1 MNGDPAQ
8 VVRHASIQQVYAVV
22 SGAASQNPK
31 EMSASAARLKEL
43 VAQPGTLDLLQQIA
57 AQETA
62 PLHIRQLSII
72 QVKNVVSTHWR
83 SRRLVPDEQRPTIRD
98 RCLALLDEE
107 DDVIGKSNEVI
118 IAKIAR
124 SDFPHKWVTL
134 ESDILT
140 PITHHLRQRISSPVS
155 EPNTSRV
162 LHKSLRAFNAILKEL
177 SHIKMMTSVK
187 TLGQLITRVHAPL
200 SELYVQLVQGLGPS
214 ITVSNL
220 GSRRVAEDLLFAHLL
235 FKIVMKMA
243 VWIWPKLRDPTISPM
258 QPWFNE
264 VFQYS
269 AVQLRGLYETRISI
283 LMNLRSAG
291 TQPDPIALRSLN
303 LLYKY
308 VRTFGKF
315 FRRMQHLDVA
325 RFVELPLCDDLILYY
340 WEKVVQANS
349 SPELIEDSE
358 TAVFPVRVLV
368 PGMVLFKESLAQ
380 WSPARKGKAEHSLTL
395 PQDFVETA
403 ITFLVTRFMPLN
415 PNDLE
420 GWMAT
425 PEEWV
430 NTEDKDDEQWQF
442 EIRPC
447 AERVLM
453 TFANQYRDFV
463 IPLLVKAF
471 TSVNE
476 RPPLGLQDVVQKEA
490 VYCAI
495 GRCAHRL
502 RDSIDLSSW
511 MEVAKGEAEHTSADY
526 LIIKRRIVWLI
537 GRWVSEDCYPPTD
550 PRIWQILL
558 HLLTAKGTGTEVVR
572 LTAAA
577 ALQQCVDADLFD
589 LNVFLPFLAPAVT
602 ELLQLIEEVDTIETK
617 NKLAACLNT
626 IIDRSTAEITPS
638 VSLITSAF
646 PQLWLSA
653 RGESHFKITLLRMMT
668 VLIAAIG
675 EQSTP
680 LATIVVPLLQE
691 CLSPAFAT
699 ELETDA
705 LHLWITALRSAAV
718 LGNQNGDPSLLDLF
732 PKVISLLSDNWGVL
746 GSTTDILEG
755 YVLLDANSVLQ
766 SYASQLFTLLQR
778 PLMEASVN
786 HTRPLLD
793 TLALLLQLAHPS
805 IYSETLHSTGL
816 FSLLITTIVEDK
828 ADVFILTRHVE
839 IMARLAVSDS
849 RVFLMYMSAAA
860 ERLGKPETEL
870 WEGLLDQWRQRFDN
884 VSEPRLRKLYAMGL
898 ASLISTGR
906 PEVLERLATEV
917 FDLWT
922 DVFAELKE
930 VQRQKE
936 NDFGEETTILTA
948 YWDQPA
954 PSYFNGSEDT
964 PEYDRRKKVY
974 DTDPVR
980 TILLSSYI
988 AERLREAEVACG
1000 GTQVMQTQYLAKAD
1014 PPVLQHLMREIFGA

>member
-1 MNGDPAQ
+1 MNGDPTQ
-8 VVRHASIQQVYAVV
+8 VDQHASIQELYAVV

-31 EMSASAARLKEL
+31 EMSASAERLKEL
-43 VAQPGTLDLLQQIA
+43 IAQPGTLVLLQQIA
-57 AQETA
+57 AQRTA

-83 SRRLVPDEQRPTIRD
+83 SRRLVPDEQRLTIRD
-98 RCLALLDEE
+98 RCLTLLDEE
-107 DDVIGKSNEVI
+107 DDS
-118 IAKIAR
+118 A
-124 SDFPHKWVTL
+124 TL

-140 PITHHLRQRISSPVS
+140 PITQHLRQRISSPVS
-155 EPNTSRV
+155 EPSTFRV

-187 TLGQLITRVHAPL
+187 TLGQLITRAHAPL

-264 VFQYS
+264 VFQSS

-283 LMNLRSAG
+283 LMDLRSAA
-291 TQPDPIALRSLN
+291 TQPDPIALHSLN

-315 FRRMQHLDVA
+315 FRRVQHLDVA

-349 SPELIEDSE
+349 SAELIEDSE
-358 TAVFPVRVLV
+358 TAVFPVRILV

-380 WSPARKGKAEHSLTL
+380 WSPARKAKTEHSLSECLNYLLYVPLIDPPSAL

-403 ITFLVTRFMPLN
+403 VTFLVTRFMPLN

-420 GWMAT
+420 GWMAD
-425 PEEWV
+425 PEDWV

-453 TFANQYRDFV
+453 TFANQYREFV

-471 TSVNE
+471 NNVNE
-476 RPPLGLQDVVQKEA
+476 RPPLGLQDIVQKEA

-495 GRCAHRL
+495 GRCAHRV
-502 RDSIDLSSW
+502 RDNIDLSSW
-511 MEVAKGEAEHTSADY
+511 MEIAKGEAEHTSADY

-558 HLLTAKGTGTEVVR
+558 HLLTTKGTGTEVVR
-572 LTAAA
+572 LTAAT
-577 ALQQCVDADLFD
+577 ALRQCVDANLFD
-589 LNVFLPFLAPAVT
+589 LNVFLPFLASAVA
-602 ELLQLIEEVDTIETK
+602 ELLQLIEQADTIETK

-626 IIDRSTAEITPS
+626 IIHRSAAEIGPS

-653 RGESHFKITLLRMMT
+653 SGESHFKITLLRMMT
-668 VLIAAIG
+668 ILIAAIG

-705 LHLWITALRSAAV
+705 LNLWITALRSAAV
-718 LGNQNGDPSLLDLF
+718 LGNPSGGPSLLDLF
-732 PKVISLLSDNWGVL
+732 PKVISLLTDNWAVL
-746 GSTTDILEG
+746 GSVTDILEG
-755 YVLLDANSVLQ
+755 YLLLDANTVLQ
-766 SYASQLFTLLQR
+766 SYASQLFAVLQR
-778 PLMEASVN
+778 PLTNAGVN
-786 HTRPLLD
+786 QTRPLLD
-793 TLALLLQLAHPS
+793 ALALSLQLAHPS
-805 IYSETLHSTGL
+805 TYSETLHSTGL
-816 FSLLITTIVEDK
+816 FSWLITTIAEDK

-849 RVFLMYMSAAA
+849 RVFLMFMSAAA
-860 ERLGKPETEL
+860 ERLEKSEKEL

-884 VSEPRLRKLYAMGL
+884 VSEPRHRKLYAMGL
-898 ASLISTGR
+898 AALVSTGR
-906 PEVLERLATEV
+906 PEVLERLPTEV

-936 NDFGEETTILTA
+936 NDLGEETVLGPTRAFLLQ
-948 YWDQPA
+948 W
-954 PSYFNGSEDT
+954 FEDT
-964 PEYDRRKKVY
+964 LEYERRKKAY

-1000 GTQVMQTQYLAKAD
+1000 GTQIMQTQYLAKAD

>member
-1 MNGDPAQ
+1 L
-8 VVRHASIQQVYAVV
+8 
-22 SGAASQNPK
+22 
-31 EMSASAARLKEL
+31 E
-43 VAQPGTLDLLQQIA
+43 
-57 AQETA
+57 
-62 PLHIRQLSII
+62 
-72 QVKNVVSTHWR
+72 VK
-83 SRRLVPDEQRPTIRD
+83 
-98 RCLALLDEE
+98 
-107 DDVIGKSNEVI
+107 IGKSNEVI

-124 SDFPHKWVTL
+124 SDFPHKWATL

-140 PITHHLRQRISSPVS
+140 PITQHLGQRVSSPVS
-155 EPNTSRV
+155 EPSSFQV

-187 TLGQLITRVHAPL
+187 TLGQLISRVHAPL

-220 GSRRVAEDLLFAHLL
+220 GSRRVAEDLLIAHLL
-235 FKIVMKMA
+235 FKIIMKMA
-243 VWIWPKLRDPTISPM
+243 VWIWSKMRDPSISPM
-258 QPWFNE
+258 QSWFNE

-283 LMNLRSAG
+283 LMDLRSAA
-291 TQPDPIALRSLN
+291 TQPDPIALHSLN

-315 FRRMQHLDVA
+315 FRRVQHLDVT

-349 SPELIEDSE
+349 SAELIEDLE
-358 TAVFPVRVLV
+358 TAVFPVRILV

-380 WSPARKGKAEHSLTL
+380 WSPTRKAKTEHSLTL

-403 ITFLVTRFMPLN
+403 VTFLVTRFMPLN

-420 GWMAT
+420 GWMAD
-425 PEEWV
+425 PEDWV
-430 NTEDKDDEQWQF
+430 NTEDKDNEQWQF

-453 TFANQYRDFV
+453 TFANQYREFV

-471 TSVNE
+471 TNVNE
-476 RPPLGLQDVVQKEA
+476 RPPLGLQDIVQKEA
-490 VYCAI
+490 VYCAV

-502 RDSIDLSSW
+502 RDSINLSSW
-511 MEVAKGEAEHTSADY
+511 MEIAKGEVEHPSADY
-526 LIIKRRIVWLI
+526 LILKRRIVWLI

-550 PRIWQILL
+550 PRVWQILL
-558 HLLTAKGTGTEVVR
+558 HLLTTKGTGTEVVR
-572 LTAAA
+572 LTAAT
-577 ALQQCVDADLFD
+577 ALRQCVDADLFD
-589 LNVFLPFLAPAVT
+589 LNVFLPFLAPAVA
-602 ELLQLIEEVDTIETK
+602 ELLQLMDHADTVETK

-626 IIDRSTAEITPS
+626 IIGRSTAEIAPS

-653 RGESHFKITLLRMMT
+653 SGESHFKITLLRMMT
-668 VLIAAIG
+668 TLIDAIG

-705 LHLWITALRSAAV
+705 LLLWITALRCTAT
-718 LGNQNGDPSLLDLF
+718 LGNPSGDPSLLDLF
-732 PKVISLLSDNWGVL
+732 PKVITLLADNWAVMR
-746 GSTTDILEG
+746 SVTDILEG
-755 YVLLDANSVLQ
+755 YLLLDANTVMQ
-766 SYASQLFTLLQR
+766 SYASQLFTVVQR
-778 PLMEASVN
+778 PLKNEGVN

-793 TLALLLQLAHPS
+793 ALALSLQLAHS
-805 IYSETLHSTGL
+805 STYSETLHSSGL

-849 RVFLMYMSAAA
+849 RVFLMFMSAAA
-860 ERLGKPETEL
+860 GKLEKPETEL

-884 VSEPRLRKLYAMGL
+884 VSEPRHRKLYAMGL
-898 ASLISTGR
+898 AALVSTGR
-906 PEVLERLATEV
+906 PEVLERLPTEV

-936 NDFGEETTILTA
+936 NEFGEET
-948 YWDQPA
+948 
-954 PSYFNGSEDT
+954 
-964 PEYDRRKKVY
+964 
-974 DTDPVR
+974 
-980 TILLSSYI
+980 
-988 AERLREAEVACG
+988 
-1000 GTQVMQTQYLAKAD
+1000 
-1014 PPVLQHLMREIFGA
+1014 